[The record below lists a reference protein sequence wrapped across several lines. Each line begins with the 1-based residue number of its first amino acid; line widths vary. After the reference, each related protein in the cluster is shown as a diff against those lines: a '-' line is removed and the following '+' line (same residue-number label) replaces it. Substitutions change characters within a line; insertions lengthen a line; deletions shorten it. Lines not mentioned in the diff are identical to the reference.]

1 MEQLILGRLSI
12 MSKKETDFG
21 KHTNDDIIR
30 DVLREYAS
38 KEKPI
43 GASAIVKHMKEKGY
57 VITRTVVYGF
67 ADRMGAREY
76 VTDEE
81 CDEILKECR
90 ADEREVV
97 FVKKGEEGR
106 TIGYWMM
113 ETISESEWMYLMDSV
128 LYSKILTKKEAN
140 NLAKRITFLAGKSF
154 SELTRYRYRMD
165 NQPYIIGDED
175 IDEKEGHIESR
186 VLKNVHLIRKAIKDG
201 KKVKFNLCV
210 YDYENQKVRLVPYGK
225 HGKVLPETPARYKED
240 VHRICS
246 PFEVLF
252 SNGRYYML
260 GADLETDRSS
270 DLKYK
275 LYRVDLM
282 DDLEQTRAI
291 AITKKEAGV
300 EEELANLFKY
310 RMENPNMFTGKV
322 ERVRIRVEA
331 DQFTQIVDWFSD
343 DFKVVGF
350 DANEAS
356 YYDIEVKVNLNSFTF
371 WVLEYSGCVEVLDKG
386 KKGDDSYRNHIK
398 EKLRKALEKYEED
411 E

>member
-1 MEQLILGRLSI
+1 
-12 MSKKETDFG
+12 MSRPETGFG
-21 KHTNDDIIR
+21 EHYVDDNIR

-38 KEKPI
+38 REKPI
-43 GASAIVKHMKEKGY
+43 GPSAIEKHLKERGIDRK
-57 VITRTVVYGF
+57 RTAIRGF

-76 VTDEE
+76 VTEEE
-81 CDEILKECR
+81 CDEVIKECR
-90 ADEREVV
+90 ADEREVL

-106 TIGYWMM
+106 TIGYWML
-113 ETISESEWMYLMDSV
+113 ETISESEWMFLMDSV
-128 LYSKILTKKEAN
+128 LYSKILTKKEAD

-154 SELTRYRYRMD
+154 SDLTKYRHKMK
-165 NQPYIIGDED
+165 NQPYIVGDDD
-175 IDEKEGHIESR
+175 IDEKVGHIDSR
-186 VLKNVHLIRKAIKDG
+186 VLKRVHLIREAIKEA

-210 YDYENQKVRLVPYGK
+210 YDYGDQSVRLVPYGK
-225 HGKVLPETPARYKED
+225 HGKVLPETPARYRED
-240 VHRICS
+240 VHRTVS
-246 PFEVLF
+246 PFEVIF

-260 GADLETDRSS
+260 GAEDLETERST

-282 DDLEQTRAI
+282 DDLSFAPRTV

-310 RMENPNMFTGKV
+310 RMENPYMFTGQV
-322 ERVRIRVEA
+322 ERVRIRVNS

-343 DFKVVGF
+343 DFRVVGY
-350 DANEAS
+350 DADEDS

-371 WVLEYSGCVEVLDKG
+371 WVLQYSGYVEVLDTG

-398 EKLRKALEKYEED
+398 ETLRKALEKYEED
-411 E
+411 DK

>member
-1 MEQLILGRLSI
+1 
-12 MSKKETDFG
+12 MSKPEKGFG
-21 KHTNDDIIR
+21 EHVNDDIIR
-30 DVLREYAS
+30 EILREHAS
-38 KEKPI
+38 REKPI
-43 GASAIVKHMKEKGY
+43 GKSKIEKHANDKGY
-57 VITRTVVYGF
+57 IIKRTAIDGF
-67 ADRMGAREY
+67 ANRMGAREY
-76 VTDEE
+76 VTEEE
-81 CDEILKECR
+81 CDEIIKECR
-90 ADEREVV
+90 TDEREVL
-97 FVKKGEEGR
+97 FVKKGDEGR

-128 LYSKILTKKEAN
+128 LYSKILTKKEAD

-154 SELTRYRYRMD
+154 SDLTKYRHKMR
-165 NQPYIIGDED
+165 NQPYTVGDKV

-186 VLKNVHLIRKAIKDG
+186 VLKSVHLIRVAIKER

-210 YDYENQKVRLVPYGK
+210 YDYGDQKVRLVPYGK
-225 HGKVLPETPARYKED
+225 HGKVLPETPTKYRED
-240 VHRICS
+240 VHRIVS
-246 PFEVLF
+246 PFEVIF

-260 GADLETDRSS
+260 GADLETERST

-282 DDLEQTRAI
+282 DDISFAPRTA

-310 RMENPNMFTGKV
+310 RMENPYMFTGKV
-322 ERVRIRVEA
+322 ERVRIRVDA

-343 DFKVVGF
+343 DFRVVGF
-350 DANEAS
+350 DADEDS

-371 WVLEYSGCVEVLDKG
+371 WVLQYSGYVEVLDTG

-398 EKLRKALEKYEED
+398 ETLRKALGRYEGDEK
-411 E
+411 